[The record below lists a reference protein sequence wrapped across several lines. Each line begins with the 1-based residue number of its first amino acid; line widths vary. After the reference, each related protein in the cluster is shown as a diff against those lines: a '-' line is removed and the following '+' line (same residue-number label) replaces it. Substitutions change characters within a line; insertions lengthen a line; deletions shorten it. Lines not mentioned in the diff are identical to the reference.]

1 MNVTVLVKG
10 EVSMAVIAKAVTL
23 VRIAS
28 TVAMAL
34 MRSIRMGRR
43 KLLSFTLTR
52 TMSWVVV
59 DLIPELT
66 RRVVMRIRNLCLLW
80 A

>member
-1 MNVTVLVKG
+1 MHLIALAKSG
-10 EVSMAVIAKAVTL
+10 VSMAVIAKAVTL
-23 VRIAS
+23 ARIAS
-28 TVAMAL
+28 TAAMAR
-34 MRSIRMGRR
+34 MMSIRMGRR

-52 TMSWVVV
+52 TMNWVV
-59 DLIPELT
+59 DLTPELT